1 MFVSLIL
8 SKAMSKNVNSS
19 VIKQSDELTD
29 VLKLLQVV
37 KNYFEKGREQSNFK
51 LMICISKHINAH

>member
-37 KNYFEKGREQSNFK
+37 KNHFEDALKRAENK
-51 LMICISKHINAH
+51 AISS

>member
-1 MFVSLIL
+1 MLHFSMFVSLIL

-37 KNYFEKGREQSNFK
+37 KNYFEDALKRAENK
-51 LMICISKHINAH
+51 AISS